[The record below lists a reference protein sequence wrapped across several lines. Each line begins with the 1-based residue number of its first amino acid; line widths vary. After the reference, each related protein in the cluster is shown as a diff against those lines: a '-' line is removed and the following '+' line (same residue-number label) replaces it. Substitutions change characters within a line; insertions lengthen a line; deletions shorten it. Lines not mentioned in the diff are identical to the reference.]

1 MEKAAFKLVNY
12 HFTKASL
19 DFNIPKKANLNI
31 SFNPKGVFKVQEA
44 EYSLMCNV
52 VIECEETSAKV
63 VEVSYIAI
71 FSFENKV
78 LPNEIPDYFDADSLA
93 IIFPYIR
100 AFVSTITL
108 QSNMH
113 PIVLPTVNLM
123 GLSEKLKRNTDVVD

>member
-1 MEKAAFKLVNY
+1 M
-12 HFTKASL
+12 
-19 DFNIPKKANLNI
+19 
-31 SFNPKGVFKVQEA
+31 
-44 EYSLMCNV
+44 
-52 VIECEETSAKV
+52 
-63 VEVSYIAI
+63 
-71 FSFENKV
+71 
-78 LPNEIPDYFDADSLA
+78 PNEIPNYFYANSLA

>member
-1 MEKAAFKLVNY
+1 M
-12 HFTKASL
+12 
-19 DFNIPKKANLNI
+19 
-31 SFNPKGVFKVQEA
+31 FKVQEA

-78 LPNEIPDYFDADSLA
+78 MPNEIPDYFYANSLA

>member
-1 MEKAAFKLVNY
+1 M
-12 HFTKASL
+12 
-19 DFNIPKKANLNI
+19 
-31 SFNPKGVFKVQEA
+31 
-44 EYSLMCNV
+44 
-52 VIECEETSAKV
+52 
-63 VEVSYIAI
+63 
-71 FSFENKV
+71 
-78 LPNEIPDYFDADSLA
+78 PNEIPDYFYANSLA